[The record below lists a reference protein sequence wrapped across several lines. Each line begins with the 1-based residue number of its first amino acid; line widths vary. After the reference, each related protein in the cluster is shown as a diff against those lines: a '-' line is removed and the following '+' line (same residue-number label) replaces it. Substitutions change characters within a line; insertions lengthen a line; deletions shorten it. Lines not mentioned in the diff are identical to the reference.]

1 MIHLESRCLNV
12 PIDALPS
19 NKNWFCESLAT
30 QKRGIQTMCCTP
42 QTASRFTIGVQHP
55 PPLDHIERSWMKLS
69 KNLATTSLYYTV
81 DFFRLQKS
89 NLPVDH
95 VLPWNET
102 TPLWTHMLIVLSKGC
117 ICRTMSTWRTWQRV
131 TNDRTWAT
139 GDFLVPCLKC
149 ISYNYTTGAG
159 STTVTVCDAF
169 EPWDYWSVYCR

>member
-102 TPLWTHMLIVLSKGC
+102 TLLWTHMLIVLSNGFAKLWALGELGNGWQMTEHEQPEIFWYLAWNVFLITKLRVLALLLSLC
-117 ICRTMSTWRTWQRV
+117 VWRVRTMRLLECV
-131 TNDRTWAT
+131 
-139 GDFLVPCLKC
+139 L
-149 ISYNYTTGAG
+149 
-159 STTVTVCDAF
+159 
-169 EPWDYWSVYCR
+169 